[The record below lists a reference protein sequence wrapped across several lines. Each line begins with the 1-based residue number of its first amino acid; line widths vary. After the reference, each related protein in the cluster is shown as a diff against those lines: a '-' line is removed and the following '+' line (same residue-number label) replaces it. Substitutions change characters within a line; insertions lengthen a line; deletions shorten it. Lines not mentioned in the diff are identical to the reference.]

1 MSDVTTTATVIIP
14 HYGDP
19 GPALALVEALNASPV
34 HQIIVCDD
42 CSPVPF
48 PHIDGVHL
56 VRRQING
63 GFAAAVNAAA
73 RDATGDYLLVLN
85 SDLEIPPSFPD
96 ELLRAAIA
104 QPPAILGPRVLDTE
118 GRITYS
124 ARHWPSTLNQTL
136 EWLTPLARW
145 RETRWLRR
153 LLGHDV
159 RVLDATE
166 PIEVDWLVG
175 AAFLMPTSEFRAAG
189 GLDERFHMNSE
200 EIDLQRR
207 LAERGVKRIYVPSVS
222 VTHEG
227 GGSSEPAKRRR
238 WLVTSQFRYAEKWGG
253 SKRLRVAL
261 TAATVVNFA
270 WNCVRRLRGAH
281 VHPVDVAQEELALVW
296 NQPRPNATHES
307 WASP

>member
-1 MSDVTTTATVIIP
+1 MSDFAKTVSVLIP

-19 GPALALVEALNASPV
+19 ASALALVAALSARSM
-34 HQIIVCDD
+34 HQIVVCDD

-48 PHIDGVHL
+48 PNVGGVHL
-56 VRRQING
+56 VRRELNG
-63 GFAAAVNAAA
+63 GFAAAVNSAA
-73 RDATGDYLLVLN
+73 RAATGDYLLVLN

-96 ELLRAAIA
+96 ELLQAAAERA
-104 QPPAILGPRVLDTE
+104 PALLGPRVLDAE
-118 GRITYS
+118 GKTTYS
-124 ARHWPSTLNQTL
+124 ARRWPSILNQTV

-159 RVLDATE
+159 RVLEASA
-166 PIEVDWLVG
+166 PIDVDWLVG
-175 AAFLMPTSEFRAAG
+175 AAFLVPTAEFRAVG

-207 LAERGVKRIYVPSVS
+207 LAERGLNRLYVPSVS

-227 GGSSEPAKRRR
+227 GGSSDPAKRRR
-238 WLVTSQFRYAEKWGG
+238 WLVTSQLRYTQKWGG
-253 SKRLRVAL
+253 LKGLRAAL
-261 TAATVVNFA
+261 TLATTVNFA
-270 WNCVRRLRGAH
+270 WNCVRRLRGIQ
-281 VHPVDVAQEELALVW
+281 VHPVGVAREELSLIWTSLRAGVT
-296 NQPRPNATHES
+296 PDP